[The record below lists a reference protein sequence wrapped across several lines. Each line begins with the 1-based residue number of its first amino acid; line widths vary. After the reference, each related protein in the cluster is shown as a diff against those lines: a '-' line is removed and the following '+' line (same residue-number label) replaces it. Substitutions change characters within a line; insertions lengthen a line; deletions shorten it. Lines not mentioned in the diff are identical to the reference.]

1 MSSLSRSTAH
11 FAAAR
16 PQKVR
21 VFRWIDA
28 VFRVHQ
34 DRVSLSEMPDHMRK
48 DIGLSAREIDAE
60 VKRPFWDI
68 PDWWR

>member
-1 MSSLSRSTAH
+1 MSSFSRTTAH
-11 FAAAR
+11 YASAR

-34 DRVSLSEMPDHMRK
+34 DRLALQHMPDHMRR
-48 DIGLSAREIDAE
+48 DIGLSDRDINVE
-60 VKRPFWDI
+60 VNRPFWDI